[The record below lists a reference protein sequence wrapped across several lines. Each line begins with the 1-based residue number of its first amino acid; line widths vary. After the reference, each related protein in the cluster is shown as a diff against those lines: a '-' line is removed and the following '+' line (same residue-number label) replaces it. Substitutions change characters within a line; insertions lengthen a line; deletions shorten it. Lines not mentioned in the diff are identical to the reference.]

1 MTEQEYFAALARNL
15 HWGYTKDTTG
25 VPGKWSELGED
36 ERKVWRSLARR
47 AARKIAELDALQQA
61 ESSSP

>member
-15 HWGYTKDTTG
+15 YWGYKKETTG
-25 VPGKWSELGED
+25 EPGKWADLSED

-47 AARKIAELDALQQA
+47 AAKKIAELDALIQTQMPA
-61 ESSSP
+61 